1 MTKLR
6 LMAAAVALM
15 PLAACGGGESNVA
28 DSSNYSPEANAMI
41 YQDGSD
47 NAANAE
53 AEAMIGNASNST
65 GADAMGGN
73 SN

>member
-6 LMAAAVALM
+6 LVAAAVALM

-41 YQDGSD
+41 YQDEAD
-47 NAANAE
+47 NAANAQ
-53 AEAMIGNASNST
+53 ADALIGNATDSA
-65 GADAMGGN
+65 GDDVAAGN
-73 SN
+73 GN